1 MSCRKYV
8 ISSNGIRHSD
18 AYDYCE
24 NNGMGLAMWHTVE
37 LYEDIQYLTHTTNRR
52 LLTALNN
59 KYDQNCTSKDD
70 CHGKLIWQQEKNGP
84 EKLFETQA
92 AYDLIKAKNDPPN
105 RFTVQIVNNKSFV
118 GPLASHKATG
128 FAVCGGK
135 QISKMHF

>member
-8 ISSNGIRHSD
+8 LSSNWIKHSD
-18 AYDYCE
+18 AYDFCE
-24 NNGMGLAMWHTVE
+24 NSGMGLAMWHTAE
-37 LYEDIQYLTHTTNRR
+37 LYEDIQYMTHKTKHR

-84 EKLFETQA
+84 EEYFETQA
-92 AYDLIKAKNDPPN
+92 AYDLILAKNDPPN

-118 GPLASHKATG
+118 GPLASHKDTG
-128 FAVCGGK
+128 YAVCGGK
-135 QISKMHF
+135 